1 MQKLKHLILNLLTP
15 FQKFIQQLGYI
26 ENNFTVED
34 VDYMAEL
41 CQAGDILGSYE
52 SGRFTSMFIKGEYDH
67 IAMVTD
73 DMMVIEAVGDKFVN
87 GRNVG
92 GVRKVRLK
100 EWIWKKNHIFIMRH
114 KTYGIGTKASK
125 SYYTLVGMS
134 YDYTFDRGNEKM
146 YCSEIPYICYRTHD
160 QYFLSN
166 VPATKEI
173 LPIDYLACTSLDLIL
188 DTRRSLR
195 SLR

>member
-1 MQKLKHLILNLLTP
+1 MVKRLILSLLKP
-15 FQKFIQQLGYI
+15 LQIFIQRIGYI

-34 VDYMAEL
+34 VDHMVQL
-41 CQAGDILGSYE
+41 CQHGDILGSYE
-52 SGRFTSMFIKGEYDH
+52 TGRITSWFIKGEYDH

-73 DMMVIEAVGDKFVN
+73 DMMVIEAVGDKFEN

-125 SYYTLVGMS
+125 SYYTLLGMS

-146 YCSEIPYICYRTHD
+146 YCSEIPYICYQQHD
-160 QYFLSN
+160 KYFLSN

-173 LPIDYLACTSLDLIL
+173 LPIDYLACTSLDLMW

-195 SLR
+195 

>member
-1 MQKLKHLILNLLTP
+1 MLKLKYLILSLLTP
-15 FQKFIQQLGYI
+15 IQKWIQRIGYI
-26 ENNFTVED
+26 ENSFTVED
-34 VDYMAEL
+34 VDYMAAL
-41 CQAGDILGSYE
+41 CQPGDILGSYE
-52 SGRFTSMFIKGEYDH
+52 TGRITSWFIKGEYDH

-73 DMMVIEAVGDKFVN
+73 DMMVIEAVGDKFVDGKN
-87 GRNVG
+87 IG

-100 EWIWKKNHIFIMRH
+100 EWIWKKNHVFIMRH

-125 SYYTLVGMS
+125 SYYTLLGMS

-146 YCSEIPYICYRTHD
+146 YCSEIPYVCYHTHD

-173 LPIDYLACTSLDLIL
+173 LPIDYLACTSLDLVW

-195 SLR
+195 

>member
-1 MQKLKHLILNLLTP
+1 MLKRLILSFLKP
-15 FQKFIQQLGYI
+15 VQIFIQRLGYI
-26 ENNFTVED
+26 ENSFTEADVE
-34 VDYMAEL
+34 YMYAL

-73 DMMVIEAVGDKFVN
+73 DKMVVEAVGDKFVN
-87 GRNVG
+87 GINFG
-92 GVRKVRLK
+92 GVRKVPLK

-125 SYYTLVGMS
+125 SYYTLIGMS

-146 YCSEIPYICYRTHD
+146 YCSEIPYVCYHTHD

-173 LPIDYLACTSLDLIL
+173 LPIDYLACTSLELL
-188 DTRRSLR
+188 WDTRRNSLR
-195 SLR
+195 

>member
-1 MQKLKHLILNLLTP
+1 MLKLKHLLLNLLTP
-15 FQKFIQQLGYI
+15 IQKWIQQLGYI
-26 ENNFTVED
+26 ENSFTEAD
-34 VDYMAEL
+34 VDHMYQL

-73 DMMVIEAVGDKFVN
+73 DKMVIEAVGDKFVN
-87 GRNVG
+87 GINIG
-92 GVRKVRLK
+92 GVRKVPLK

-125 SYYTLVGMS
+125 SYYNLVGMS

-146 YCSEIPYICYRTHD
+146 YCSEIPYVCYHLHD
-160 QYFLSN
+160 PNFLSN

-173 LPIDYLACTSLDLIL
+173 LPIDYLACTSLELL
-188 DTRRSLR
+188 WDTRRNSLR
-195 SLR
+195 

>member
-1 MQKLKHLILNLLTP
+1 MLRLKHLLLNLLTP
-15 FQKFIQQLGYI
+15 VQKWIQQLGYI

-34 VDYMAEL
+34 VDYMADL

-73 DMMVIEAVGDKFVN
+73 DKMVIEAVGDKFVN
-87 GRNVG
+87 GKNVG
-92 GVRKVRLK
+92 GVRKVPLK

-125 SYYTLVGMS
+125 SYYTLVGTS

-146 YCSEIPYICYRTHD
+146 YCSEIPYICYHTHD

-173 LPIDYLACTSLDLIL
+173 LPIDYLSCTSLDLIL

>member
-1 MQKLKHLILNLLTP
+1 MLRLKHLLLNLLTP
-15 FQKFIQQLGYI
+15 FQKWIQRLGYI

-73 DMMVIEAVGDKFVN
+73 DKMVIEAVGDKFVN
-87 GRNVG
+87 GKNIG
-92 GVRKVRLK
+92 GVRKVPLK

-114 KTYGIGTKASK
+114 KTYDIGTKASK
-125 SYYTLVGMS
+125 SYYTLLGMS

-146 YCSEIPYICYRTHD
+146 YCSEIPYVCYHLHD
-160 QYFLSN
+160 PNFLSN
-166 VPATKEI
+166 VQPHQEI
-173 LPIDYLACTSLDLIL
+173 LPIDYLACTSLDLMW
-188 DTRRSLR
+188 DTRRNSLR
-195 SLR
+195 

>member
-1 MQKLKHLILNLLTP
+1 MLRLKHLLLNLLTP
-15 FQKFIQQLGYI
+15 LQKWIQRLGYI
-26 ENNFTVED
+26 ENSFTEED
-34 VDYMAEL
+34 VEHMYQL
-41 CQAGDILGSYE
+41 CEAGDILGSYE
-52 SGRFTSMFIKGEYDH
+52 TGRITSWFIKGEYDH

-87 GRNVG
+87 GNNVG
-92 GVRKVRLK
+92 GVRKVPLK

-125 SYYTLVGMS
+125 SYYTLIGMS

-146 YCSEIPYICYRTHD
+146 YCSEIPYICYQQHD

-173 LPIDYLACTSLDLIL
+173 LPIDYLACTSLELL
-188 DTRRSLR
+188 WDTRRNSLR
-195 SLR
+195 

>member
-1 MQKLKHLILNLLTP
+1 MQKLKRLILSILKP
-15 FQKFIQQLGYI
+15 IQVFIQGLGYV
-26 ENNFTVED
+26 ENGFSEED
-34 VDYMAEL
+34 VDYMFAL

-52 SGRFTSMFIKGEYDH
+52 SGRFTSWFIKGEYDH
-67 IAMVTD
+67 IAMITD
-73 DMMVIEAVGDKFVN
+73 DKMVIEAVGDKYVN
-87 GRNVG
+87 GKNVG
-92 GVRKVRLK
+92 GVRKVPLK

-125 SYYTLVGMS
+125 SYYTLLGMS

-146 YCSEIPYICYRTHD
+146 YCSEIPYVCYHTHD
-160 QYFLSN
+160 HYFLSN
-166 VPATKEI
+166 VQPHQEI

-195 SLR
+195 ALR

>member
-1 MQKLKHLILNLLTP
+1 MLKLKHLLLNLLTP
-15 FQKFIQQLGYI
+15 FQKFIQRLGYI

-87 GRNVG
+87 GINFG
-92 GVRKVRLK
+92 GVRKVPLK

-125 SYYTLVGMS
+125 SYYTLIGMS

-146 YCSEIPYICYRTHD
+146 YCSEIPYICYQQHD

-173 LPIDYLACTSLDLIL
+173 LPIDYLACTSLELL
-188 DTRRSLR
+188 WDTRRNSLR
-195 SLR
+195 